1 LPELAAIGGN
11 FTKLDSCFAG
21 FAAADAGQRPMAKD
35 HIDGRIVSASQE
47 VQSSYP
53 ETA

>member
-1 LPELAAIGGN
+1 MPDNG
-11 FTKLDSCFAG
+11 
-21 FAAADAGQRPMAKD
+21 PMAKD
-35 HIDGRIVSASQE
+35 HLDGRIVSASQE